1 MRAVDLGVHLPL
13 LSFGGEPLSLR
24 RLADAVDG
32 ARECGFA
39 AVSAND
45 HFVFAAPW
53 LDGPT
58 ALAAVVERSGDLEL
72 ATTLVLAV
80 LRGPVPLAKAL
91 AAIDLLSEG
100 RLIAAVGPG
109 SSARDYAAVGL
120 AFDERWSRLEEAIAV
135 LRALLGNAPLPAD
148 PRHYP
153 LPDDF
158 ALAPGP
164 HRPGGIPLW
173 VASWGSPAG
182 LARVARAGDGWLASA
197 YNTTPERFAAGRA
210 DLALRLRERGR
221 AAQGFPTGLSTMWT
235 WVAADPAEGERVLN
249 ETLAPLLG
257 RDPADVGAQV
267 CVGTAEHCAQLLARY
282 ARAGCDRVY
291 LWPLGDERRQLEL
304 VAGAVAPLVRAEAS
318 DPLRRIPPQ

>member
-1 MRAVDLGVHLPL
+1 MGAVDLGVHLPL
-13 LSFGGEPLSLR
+13 LSFGGEPLSFR

-32 ARECGFA
+32 ARQCGFA

-58 ALAAVVERSGDLEL
+58 ALAAIVERSGDLDL
-72 ATTLVLAV
+72 ATTLALAV

-109 SSARDYAAVGL
+109 SSPRDYAAVGL
-120 AFDERWSRLEEAIAV
+120 PFDERWSRLDEAIAV
-135 LRALLGNAPLPAD
+135 LRSLLGDQPQPSE
-148 PRHYP
+148 PRHYA
-153 LPDDF
+153 LPDDL

-197 YNTTPERFAAGRA
+197 YNTTPERFAMGRA
-210 DLALRLRERGR
+210 DLARRLRQRGR
-221 AAQGFPTGLSTMWT
+221 SADGFPTALSTMWT
-235 WVAADPAEGERVLN
+235 WVAADRAEGERVLT
-249 ETLAPLLG
+249 ETLAPLLA
-257 RDPADVGAQV
+257 REPAELGPQV

-304 VAGAVAPLVRAEAS
+304 VADEVAPLLRAEAS
-318 DPLRRIPPQ
+318 DPLRRIPSQ